1 MANEFIIRKGYKSL
15 SDSQITGSLSVS
27 NAVTASF
34 FTGSFRGD
42 GSELTGIDGFPFTGS
57 AAISGSLTVV
67 GPVNAITF
75 TGDGSQLTGIE
86 GFPFTGSARITGS
99 LVVVGPVTAT
109 SFIGSLQGTATTAS
123 YVLNAVSSS
132 FATTASYVNI
142 ANVDG
147 FTAYS
152 SSVNTAIGS
161 VLNATT
167 PLTAT
172 VNTTNTPFTITS
184 QSIVIVD
191 STNGNV
197 TVNLPNLNTVVGTP
211 NQKPIVVY
219 KNDYSQNVI
228 FVSPSGSQLIN
239 GASQDVIVSIQLAVI
254 YNPTSAG
261 WVTEGTSAQSLA
273 ELELFFVPRTE
284 TGSLSV
290 ATASYVQYTNVV
302 NKPTLVSGSSQI
314 SFTGITN
321 KPTLVSGSSQISFT
335 GITNK
340 PTLVSGSSQITYS
353 GIVNKPTGIVSS
365 SAQVK
370 EYNVFATTGSNQFN
384 GNQSISGSLT
394 VSGQVVA
401 QTLNVQQVTS
411 SIVYSSGS
419 NIFGNNSGNTHQ
431 FTGSV
436 GVTGSLSVNGTGTFS
451 NSIYGTNA
459 LFGSAFL
466 SNETSKIGI
475 GFESGYG
482 LVNSWGANTSTF
494 GGLKFQI
501 NASNGNTFNALTIAP
516 SGFVGIGTNA
526 SLPYGRLEV
535 ADVSQLTNAGQWAS
549 ATISMKQV
557 SGVIGNYSQIVFGY
571 HSNTQTNG
579 SAYIGYVATN
589 QGTNGYGDLVF
600 GTRAVNTDTQPTE
613 RMRITSGGNVGI
625 GSTSPI
631 SILQANF
638 SNATTY
644 SSGVTGNGLTL
655 YNTST
660 TNNQYVGLYFL
671 GEPAAGNAGQATIYG
686 ITTGSGAM
694 DLAFSTR
701 GSSVLAERMRITSG
715 GNVGIGIDNPAN
727 KLQVNVSSNTTSLYN
742 DSSYPLMIKN
752 TSTTDNSYVGMY
764 FSTGLGVGAT
774 IQTLYTNASTRSE
787 GNLLFSTRNSDGSL
801 AERMR
806 ISSGGNVLIGTT
818 TDAGANQPLQVAK
831 VGSSNYLRMQTDNN
845 ASYDCGHFFTDGTNS
860 VYAGMMRA
868 TSGLTGAFTIYT
880 GGANRF
886 HVTSDGNVLIGTT
899 SNIAS
904 SKLRVSGNLQIDGFQ
919 KMYTYYIIVQPN
931 TTGTVTISSPTGTN
945 MQGSMQVMAGGYGNS
960 LSGNVTGLWMVG
972 GLLFFNNA
980 STSTIT
986 QIVNSVT
993 ADGSMSFQRSSDQYT
1008 VSLANTSSTQTKTFY
1023 VSVIINGD

>member
-314 SFTGITN
+314 SFSGITN

-365 SAQVK
+365 SVQVK

-419 NIFGNNSGNTHQ
+419 NIFGNNSGNTHR
-431 FTGSV
+431 FTGSL
-436 GVTGSLSVNGTGTFS
+436 GVTGSLSVSGTGTFN

-526 SLPYGRLEV
+526 SLPYGRFEV

-613 RMRITSGGNVGI
+613 RMRITSGGSVGI
-625 GSTSPI
+625 GIDNPSTFLHVFGSNTANRGQL
-631 SILQANF
+631 SIQSNNASNGARATWYYDTTLQGEIGTTSGDFYALAVNNF
-638 SNATTY
+638 LFY
-644 SSGVTGNGLTL
+644 TG
-655 YNTST
+655 
-660 TNNQYVGLYFL
+660 
-671 GEPAAGNAGQATIYG
+671 GNP
-686 ITTGSGAM
+686 
-694 DLAFSTR
+694 
-701 GSSVLAERMRITSG
+701 RMTITSG
-715 GNVGIGIDNPAN
+715 GNVGIG
-727 KLQVNVSSNTTSLYN
+727 TTSPNLSAGAAGSTILTISATTSGRNGVLELNGTRTNSTDISGYVRFFN
-742 DSSYPLMIKN
+742 NGAATPLADIRGIRGSSDTVGDLAFE
-752 TSTTDNSYVGMY
+752 TSNS
-764 FSTGLGVGAT
+764 
-774 IQTLYTNASTRSE
+774 
-787 GNLLFSTRNSDGSL
+787 
-801 AERMR
+801 ERMR
-806 ISSGGNVLIGTT
+806 ITSGGSVGINNTSPMNSAWGNDTNTKQLSIDGSSYAVINLQGSTRKYSMGVGDNNFYMCYDNTANRHNIVVSSGGNVLLGTS
-818 TDAGANQPLQVAK
+818 TD
-831 VGSSNYLRMQTDNN
+831 
-845 ASYDCGHFFTDGTNS
+845 
-860 VYAGMMRA
+860 
-868 TSGLTGAFTIYT
+868 SG
-880 GGANRF
+880 
-886 HVTSDGNVLIGTT
+886 
-899 SNIAS
+899 
-904 SKLRVSGNLQIDGFQ
+904 SKLRVIGNLQIDGFQ

-931 TTGTVTISSPTGTN
+931 TTGTITISSPTGTN
-945 MQGSMQVMAGGYGNS
+945 MQGSMQVIAGGSGNS